1 MNAFPTNT
9 HTHTHTHRSRQKLKH
24 CTLSHYITL
33 FCPFVIFVLEQV
45 QGNIVAKDY
54 TIFCVSIKN
63 PAHVLQYSL
72 QRRRFLECL
81 LSVLFELISI
91 PTWDKMM
98 ISPHQR
104 IFQRLNCLFKKMK
117 FQACCL
123 ISSNSL
129 ALENKETAIKHNKT
143 MATKKQMV
151 SQVQKNH
158 PPFVDV
164 EVYRQEDRSSLRRDI
179 YQ

>member
-1 MNAFPTNT
+1 
-9 HTHTHTHRSRQKLKH
+9 
-24 CTLSHYITL
+24 
-33 FCPFVIFVLEQV
+33 
-45 QGNIVAKDY
+45 
-54 TIFCVSIKN
+54 
-63 PAHVLQYSL
+63 
-72 QRRRFLECL
+72 
-81 LSVLFELISI
+81 
-91 PTWDKMM
+91 
-98 ISPHQR
+98 
-104 IFQRLNCLFKKMK
+104 MK

>member
-1 MNAFPTNT
+1 MNAFPTHTAQDRNSTTALCHTLYNT
-9 HTHTHTHRSRQKLKH
+9 VLPLCDVFAQK
-24 CTLSHYITL
+24 
-33 FCPFVIFVLEQV
+33 QV

-63 PAHVLQYSL
+63 PAHVLQCSL

-104 IFQRLNCLFKKMK
+104 IFQRLNCLFKNMK

-143 MATKKQMV
+143 T
-151 SQVQKNH
+151 SFN
-158 PPFVDV
+158 D
-164 EVYRQEDRSSLRRDI
+164 L
-179 YQ
+179 